1 MKITV
6 KRKANAP
13 AADLWNYLA
22 DFSNIQKFH
31 PFLKSSHFVDGS
43 DSCEVGSS
51 RQCNFK
57 DGSVFKETIK
67 EWSEG
72 SHYTIKAEDST
83 GRIKDATASLGV
95 TPIDSETTEVYMTV
109 EMTAANKLMQPM
121 LYIMFKYKVVPAVLK
136 SLEDLYHKDQKAV
149 ATLELA

>member
-1 MKITV
+1 MQITV

-13 AADLWNYLA
+13 AADLWNYIA
-22 DFSNIQKFH
+22 DFSNIHKFH
-31 PFLKSSHFVDGS
+31 PFLKSSHFIEGS
-43 DSCEVGSS
+43 NTCEVGSS

-67 EWSEG
+67 KWNEG
-72 SHYTIKAEDST
+72 SSYTIQAEDST

-95 TPIDSETTEVYMTV
+95 TPIDSKTTEVYMTV

-121 LYIMFKYKVVPAVLK
+121 LYIMFKHKMVPAVLK
-136 SLEDLYHKDQKAV
+136 SLEDLYHKDQKAA

>member
-31 PFLKSSHFVDGS
+31 PLLKSSHFIDGS
-43 DSCEVGSS
+43 NSCEVGSS

-57 DGSVFKETIK
+57 DGSVLKETIK
-67 EWSEG
+67 EWNEG
-72 SHYTIKAEDST
+72 SNYTIEAEDST
-83 GRIKDATASLGV
+83 GRIKEAIVSLGV
-95 TPIDSETTEVYMTV
+95 IPINSETTEVYMKV
-109 EMTAANKLMQPM
+109 EMTPANKLMQAM
-121 LYIMFKYKVVPAVLK
+121 LYFMFKYKVVPTVLK
-136 SLEDLYHKDQKAV
+136 GLEDLYHKDQKAA